1 MKYKYLILI
10 LLCLSLQ
17 SKEQTIANNSTVDNI
32 TTSDK
37 YVPKTKEEGEVV
49 KAQQGVSLGYLK
61 HAKEYEEAERARVHE
76 LAKQQQQAQEAAK
89 AQQGGYLG
97 YDEEA
102 EIARDREWYK
112 QQQQANNAAKVEQ
125 AVASRN
131 AILTYGSIGI
141 VLLFII
147 TAIAAFSILYVR
159 RNKDNPKYRKP

>member
-37 YVPKTKEEGEVV
+37 YVPKTKEEG
-49 KAQQGVSLGYLK
+49 GVL
-61 HAKEYEEAERARVHE
+61 
-76 LAKQQQQAQEAAK
+76 K

-102 EIARDREWYK
+102 ERARDREWYK

-141 VLLFII
+141 ALLFII
-147 TAIAAFSILYVR
+147 IAIAAFSILYVR
-159 RNKDNPKYRKP
+159 RNNDNPKYRKP

>member
-17 SKEQTIANNSTVDNI
+17 SKEQATANNSTVDNI
-32 TTSDK
+32 TTSNK

-49 KAQQGVSLGYLK
+49 KAK
-61 HAKEYEEAERARVHE
+61 
-76 LAKQQQQAQEAAK
+76 
-89 AQQGGYLG
+89 QGGYLG

-112 QQQQANNAAKVEQ
+112 QHQQELETAKVEQ
-125 AVASRN
+125 AIASRN

-147 TAIAAFSILYVR
+147 IAIAAFSILYVR

>member
-17 SKEQTIANNSTVDNI
+17 SKEQATANNSTVDNI

-49 KAQQGVSLGYLK
+49 KAK
-61 HAKEYEEAERARVHE
+61 
-76 LAKQQQQAQEAAK
+76 
-89 AQQGGYLG
+89 QGGYLG

-102 EIARDREWYK
+102 ERARIREIAK

-147 TAIAAFSILYVR
+147 IAIAAFSILYVR
-159 RNKDNPKYRKP
+159 RNNDNPKYRKP

>member
-17 SKEQTIANNSTVDNI
+17 SKEQATANNSTVDNI
-32 TTSDK
+32 TTSNK

-49 KAQQGVSLGYLK
+49 KAK
-61 HAKEYEEAERARVHE
+61 
-76 LAKQQQQAQEAAK
+76 
-89 AQQGGYLG
+89 QGGYLG

-102 EIARDREWYK
+102 ERARDREWYK

-147 TAIAAFSILYVR
+147 IAIAAFSILYVR
-159 RNKDNPKYRKP
+159 RNNDNPKYRKP

>member
-17 SKEQTIANNSTVDNI
+17 SKEQATANNSTVDNI

-49 KAQQGVSLGYLK
+49 KAK
-61 HAKEYEEAERARVHE
+61 
-76 LAKQQQQAQEAAK
+76 
-89 AQQGGYLG
+89 QGGYLG

-102 EIARDREWYK
+102 ERARDREWYK
-112 QQQQANNAAKVEQ
+112 QQQQELETAKVEQ
-125 AVASRN
+125 AIASRN

-147 TAIAAFSILYVR
+147 IAIAAFSILYVR
-159 RNKDNPKYRKP
+159 RNNDNPKYRKP

>member
-17 SKEQTIANNSTVDNI
+17 SKEQATANNSTVDNI

-37 YVPKTKEEGEVV
+37 YVPKTKEEGEVI
-49 KAQQGVSLGYLK
+49 KAQQGASLGYDSK
-61 HAKEYEEAERARVHE
+61 AERAAVH
-76 LAKQQQQAQEAAK
+76 
-89 AQQGGYLG
+89 
-97 YDEEA
+97 
-102 EIARDREWYK
+102 EWYK

-125 AVASRN
+125 AIASRN

-147 TAIAAFSILYVR
+147 IAIAAFSILYVR

>member
-61 HAKEYEEAERARVHE
+61 HAKEYEEAERAR
-76 LAKQQQQAQEAAK
+76 A
-89 AQQGGYLG
+89 
-97 YDEEA
+97 
-102 EIARDREWYK
+102 REWYK

-147 TAIAAFSILYVR
+147 TAIAAFCILYVR

>member
-17 SKEQTIANNSTVDNI
+17 SKEQATANNSTVDNI

-49 KAQQGVSLGYLK
+49 KAK
-61 HAKEYEEAERARVHE
+61 
-76 LAKQQQQAQEAAK
+76 
-89 AQQGGYLG
+89 QGGYLG

-102 EIARDREWYK
+102 ERARDREWYK
-112 QQQQANNAAKVEQ
+112 QHQQELETAKVEQ
-125 AVASRN
+125 AIVSRN

-147 TAIAAFSILYVR
+147 IAIAAFSILYAR

>member
-17 SKEQTIANNSTVDNI
+17 SKEQATANNSTVDNI

-37 YVPKTKEEGEVV
+37 YVPKTKEEGEV
-49 KAQQGVSLGYLK
+49 L
-61 HAKEYEEAERARVHE
+61 
-76 LAKQQQQAQEAAK
+76 K

-102 EIARDREWYK
+102 ERARDREWYK
-112 QQQQANNAAKVEQ
+112 QQQQANNAAKAQQGGYLGYDEEAERARAREWYKQHQQELETAKVEQ
-125 AVASRN
+125 AIASRN

-147 TAIAAFSILYVR
+147 IAIAAFSILYVR
-159 RNKDNPKYRKP
+159 RNNDNPKYRKP

>member
-17 SKEQTIANNSTVDNI
+17 SKEQATANNSTVDNI

-37 YVPKTKEEGEVV
+37 YVPKTKEEGEVI
-49 KAQQGVSLGYLK
+49 KAQQGASLGYDSK
-61 HAKEYEEAERARVHE
+61 AERAAVH
-76 LAKQQQQAQEAAK
+76 
-89 AQQGGYLG
+89 
-97 YDEEA
+97 
-102 EIARDREWYK
+102 EWYK

-125 AVASRN
+125 AIASRN
-131 AILTYGSIGI
+131 AILTYGGIGI

-147 TAIAAFSILYVR
+147 IAIAAFSILYVR

>member
-17 SKEQTIANNSTVDNI
+17 SKEQATANNSTVDNI
-32 TTSDK
+32 TTSNK

-49 KAQQGVSLGYLK
+49 KAK
-61 HAKEYEEAERARVHE
+61 
-76 LAKQQQQAQEAAK
+76 
-89 AQQGGYLG
+89 QGGYLG

-102 EIARDREWYK
+102 ERARDREWYK
-112 QQQQANNAAKVEQ
+112 QHQQELETAKVEQ
-125 AVASRN
+125 AIASRN

-147 TAIAAFSILYVR
+147 IAIAAFSILYVR

>member
-37 YVPKTKEEGEVV
+37 YVPKTKEEG
-49 KAQQGVSLGYLK
+49 GVL
-61 HAKEYEEAERARVHE
+61 
-76 LAKQQQQAQEAAK
+76 K

-102 EIARDREWYK
+102 ERARIRELAK

>member
-17 SKEQTIANNSTVDNI
+17 SKEQATANNSTVDNI

-37 YVPKTKEEGEVV
+37 YVPKTKEEGEVI
-49 KAQQGVSLGYLK
+49 KAQQGASLGYDSK
-61 HAKEYEEAERARVHE
+61 AERAAVH
-76 LAKQQQQAQEAAK
+76 
-89 AQQGGYLG
+89 
-97 YDEEA
+97 
-102 EIARDREWYK
+102 EWYK

-125 AVASRN
+125 AIASRN

-147 TAIAAFSILYVR
+147 IAIAAFSILYVR
-159 RNKDNPKYRKP
+159 RNNDNPKYRKP

>member
-17 SKEQTIANNSTVDNI
+17 SKEQATANNSTVDNI

-37 YVPKTKEEGEVV
+37 YVPKTKEEGGVL
-49 KAQQGVSLGYLK
+49 KAQQGTSLGYDSK
-61 HAKEYEEAERARVHE
+61 AERAAVH
-76 LAKQQQQAQEAAK
+76 
-89 AQQGGYLG
+89 
-97 YDEEA
+97 
-102 EIARDREWYK
+102 EWYK

-147 TAIAAFSILYVR
+147 IAIAAFSILYVR

>member
-37 YVPKTKEEGEVV
+37 YVPKTKAEGGVI
-49 KAQQGVSLGYLK
+49 KAQEGTELEGLSYAEKLDRRRNELVRRRF
-61 HAKEYEEAERARVHE
+61 KEQE
-76 LAKQQQQAQEAAK
+76 EAAK
-89 AQQGGYLG
+89 QAQ
-97 YDEEA
+97 
-102 EIARDREWYK
+102 I
-112 QQQQANNAAKVEQ
+112 EQ

>member
-17 SKEQTIANNSTVDNI
+17 SKEQATANNSTVDNI

-49 KAQQGVSLGYLK
+49 KAK
-61 HAKEYEEAERARVHE
+61 
-76 LAKQQQQAQEAAK
+76 
-89 AQQGGYLG
+89 QGGYLG

-102 EIARDREWYK
+102 ERARDREWYK
-112 QQQQANNAAKVEQ
+112 QHQQELETAKVEQ
-125 AVASRN
+125 AIASRN

-147 TAIAAFSILYVR
+147 IAIAAFSILYVR
-159 RNKDNPKYRKP
+159 RNNDNPKYRKP

>member
-17 SKEQTIANNSTVDNI
+17 SKEQVTANNSTVDNI

-37 YVPKTKEEGEVV
+37 YVPKTKEEGGII
-49 KAQQGVSLGYLK
+49 KAQEGGWMNSP
-61 HAKEYEEAERARVHE
+61 EYEGLSYAEALNRRRDE
-76 LAKQQQQAQEAAK
+76 LAKRRFKEQEEAAK
-89 AQQGGYLG
+89 QVQ
-97 YDEEA
+97 
-102 EIARDREWYK
+102 I
-112 QQQQANNAAKVEQ
+112 EQ

-147 TAIAAFSILYVR
+147 IAIAAFSILYVR
-159 RNKDNPKYRKP
+159 RNNDNPKYRKP

>member
-17 SKEQTIANNSTVDNI
+17 SKEQATANNSTVDNI

-37 YVPKTKEEGEVV
+37 YVPKTKEEGEVI
-49 KAQQGVSLGYLK
+49 KAQQGASLGYDSK
-61 HAKEYEEAERARVHE
+61 AERAAVHE
-76 LAKQQQQAQEAAK
+76 WYKQQQQANNAAK

-102 EIARDREWYK
+102 ERARDREWYK
-112 QQQQANNAAKVEQ
+112 QHQQELETAKVEQ
-125 AVASRN
+125 AIASRN

-147 TAIAAFSILYVR
+147 IAIAAFSILYVR
-159 RNKDNPKYRKP
+159 RNNDNPKYRKP

>member
-17 SKEQTIANNSTVDNI
+17 SKEQATANNSTVDNI

-37 YVPKTKEEGEVV
+37 YVPKTKEEG
-49 KAQQGVSLGYLK
+49 GVL
-61 HAKEYEEAERARVHE
+61 
-76 LAKQQQQAQEAAK
+76 K

-102 EIARDREWYK
+102 ERARGREWYK

-147 TAIAAFSILYVR
+147 IAIAAFSILYVR

>member
-37 YVPKTKEEGEVV
+37 YVPKTKEEGGVL
-49 KAQQGVSLGYLK
+49 KAQQGVSLGYDS
-61 HAKEYEEAERARVHE
+61 EAERARAKE
-76 LAKQQQQAQEAAK
+76 L
-89 AQQGGYLG
+89 
-97 YDEEA
+97 
-102 EIARDREWYK
+102 YK

-125 AVASRN
+125 GVASRN

>member
-17 SKEQTIANNSTVDNI
+17 SKEQATANNSTVDNI

-37 YVPKTKEEGEVV
+37 YVPKTKEEGEVI
-49 KAQQGVSLGYLK
+49 KAQQGASLGYDSK
-61 HAKEYEEAERARVHE
+61 AERAAVH
-76 LAKQQQQAQEAAK
+76 
-89 AQQGGYLG
+89 
-97 YDEEA
+97 
-102 EIARDREWYK
+102 EWYK

-125 AVASRN
+125 AIASRN

-147 TAIAAFSILYVR
+147 IAIAAFSILYAR

>member
-37 YVPKTKEEGEVV
+37 YVPKTKEEG
-49 KAQQGVSLGYLK
+49 GVL
-61 HAKEYEEAERARVHE
+61 
-76 LAKQQQQAQEAAK
+76 K

-102 EIARDREWYK
+102 ERARDREWYK

>member
-17 SKEQTIANNSTVDNI
+17 SKEQATANNSTVDNI

-49 KAQQGVSLGYLK
+49 KAK
-61 HAKEYEEAERARVHE
+61 
-76 LAKQQQQAQEAAK
+76 
-89 AQQGGYLG
+89 QGGYLG

-102 EIARDREWYK
+102 ERARDREWYK
-112 QQQQANNAAKVEQ
+112 QHQQELETAKVEQ

-147 TAIAAFSILYVR
+147 IAIAAFSILYAR

>member
-17 SKEQTIANNSTVDNI
+17 SKEQATANNSTVDNI

-49 KAQQGVSLGYLK
+49 KAKQGGYLGYD
-61 HAKEYEEAERARVHE
+61 EEAERARIRE
-76 LAKQQQQAQEAAK
+76 IAKQQQQANNAAK

-102 EIARDREWYK
+102 ERARAREWYK
-112 QQQQANNAAKVEQ
+112 QHQQELETDKVEQ
-125 AVASRN
+125 AIVSRN

-147 TAIAAFSILYVR
+147 IAIAAFSILYAR